1 MASGNL
7 SPRQKMINMMYL
19 VLTALLALNVSSEV
33 LNAFYQVMVKQEKA
47 NDNIVTQNDLVH
59 LALNKAFEDNE
70 KKVGPWRDMAR
81 EVKIESDSVFNLIED
96 MKMEIFTLS
105 GGPDEDDPHKPNKMD
120 DRETCSNY
128 FLNQGNAERLK
139 SALENHREFLKT
151 KSDTSFISTL
161 DERFQYN
168 SIVSEGVKKSW
179 GEHSFKDVPLIAVM
193 TYLTA
198 LQSDVRT
205 SENIILRWIQAQPNA
220 DDIKVTGVKPVVI
233 PKSTF
238 VTQGD
243 NYEAQVLLAAYD
255 ETQDPI
261 FIVNGQEISS
271 EDISKG
277 VANISFKASG
287 SGTKKWNGEIRLVTN
302 GETKVYPIEE
312 QSYNVAPPSAVI
324 SPTKMMVLYR
334 GVKNPLDISVPGVDP
349 ANLVVSGSGVRKV
362 SGNSYEADVSKVS
375 GSTMKISVS
384 VRDGNGS
391 TRSMGSQEF
400 RIKKLPK
407 AEGNLDGTTS
417 GRISKKRLKAG
428 TVKLSFPD
436 DFNFELSAS
445 VRSFRISIPG
455 FGTFPCKGN
464 KLSPAARKS
473 LQRAASGS
481 MIVITDIIGKTSS
494 GLPVKGTDFALE
506 LP

>member
-47 NDNIVTQNDLVH
+47 NENIVTQNDLVH
-59 LALNKAFEDNE
+59 VALNKAFEDNE
-70 KKVGPWRDMAR
+70 KKVGPWRDMAQ
-81 EVKIESDSVFNLIED
+81 EVKLESDSVFNLIEN

-128 FLNQGNAERLK
+128 FLNQGNADKLK
-139 SALENHREFLKT
+139 STLENHREFLKT
-151 KSDTSFISTL
+151 KSDTSFVSTL

-168 SIVSEGVKKSW
+168 SIVSDGVKKSW

-243 NYEAQVLLAAYD
+243 KYEAQVLLAAYD
-255 ETQDPI
+255 ETQDPT
-261 FIVNGQEISS
+261 FIINGQQISA

-277 VANISFKASG
+277 VANISFPASG

-312 QSYNVAPPSAVI
+312 QTYNVAPPSAVI
-324 SPTKMMVLYR
+324 SPTELMVLYY
-334 GVKNPLDISVPGVDP
+334 GLENPLEISVPGVDP
-349 ANLVVSGSGVRKV
+349 SNIIVKGTGVKRSGSGYKV
-362 SGNSYEADVSKVS
+362 NIPSSYKGE
-375 GSTMKISVS
+375 TLTISVS
-384 VRDGNGS
+384 VRNEDGS
-391 TRSMGSQEF
+391 TRSMGSKKF
-400 RIKKLPK
+400 RVFGVPA
-407 AEGNLDGTTS
+407 AEGGVNGKSNILM
-417 GRISKKRLKAG
+417 SKG
-428 TVKLSFPD
+428 KLANAKITASYKYFPY
-436 DFNFELSAS
+436 NITAS
-445 VRSFRISIPG
+445 VTSFEIVIPG
-455 FGTFPCKGN
+455 VGPIKCRGN
-464 KLSPAARKS
+464 KLNSTAKGALKRT
-473 LQRAASGS
+473 RSGS
-481 MIVITDIIGKTSS
+481 TITIRRIQGKTSQGGRIQVS
-494 GLPVKGTDFALE
+494 DCSVDIN
-506 LP
+506 

>member
-47 NDNIVTQNDLVH
+47 NENIVTQNDLVH
-59 LALNKAFEDNE
+59 IALNKAFEDNE

-81 EVKIESDSVFNLIED
+81 EVKLESDSVFNLIEN

-128 FLNQGNAERLK
+128 FLNQGNADKLK
-139 SALENHREFLKT
+139 AALENHREFLKT
-151 KSDTSFISTL
+151 KSDTSFVSTL

-168 SIVSEGVKKSW
+168 SIVSDGVKKSW

-255 ETQDPI
+255 ETQDPT
-261 FIVNGQEISS
+261 FIINGQEISS

-277 VANISFKASG
+277 VANISFPASG

-312 QSYNVAPPSAVI
+312 QFYNVAPPSAVI
-324 SPTKMMVLYR
+324 SPTELMVLYF
-334 GVKNPLDISVPGVDP
+334 GLDNPLEVSVPGVDP
-349 ANLVVSGSGVRKV
+349 ADLIVRGTGVTRSGSGYKV
-362 SGNSYEADVSKVS
+362 KIPDSYKSDEL
-375 GSTMKISVS
+375 TISVS
-384 VRDGNGS
+384 VRDADGS
-391 TRSMGSQEF
+391 TRSMGSKKF
-400 RIKKLPK
+400 RVFGVPDATGGVNGRNGELMSKNKLK
-407 AEGNLDGTTS
+407 NGTITATYKYFPYRLTATVTS
-417 GRISKKRLKAG
+417 
-428 TVKLSFPD
+428 
-436 DFNFELSAS
+436 FEI
-445 VRSFRISIPG
+445 VIPG
-455 FGTFPCKGN
+455 VGPIKCRGN
-464 KLSPAARKS
+464 KLSSTAKGA
-473 LQRAASGS
+473 LQRVRSGS
-481 MIVITDIIGKTSS
+481 TITIRKIQGKTSQGNRIQVS
-494 GLPVKGTDFALE
+494 DCSVDIN
-506 LP
+506 